1 MDAGDGCYDRGDCAA
16 AGDVCDLPAAHSAID
31 RRNGAQM
38 SYRPRFSTLFAL
50 ALVLVAALLAG
61 TAVLL
66 NVSAR
71 PRAGKTVVT
80 VRLWDEQV
88 AAAYRASFAAFTRTH
103 PDIEVHTDVVAPST
117 YFPP

>member
-1 MDAGDGCYDRGDCAA
+1 MDAGDGCHDRGDCAA
-16 AGDVCDLPAAHSAID
+16 AGAVCGFPAAHRGID

-38 SYRPRFSTLFAL
+38 SYRPRSSTLFAV
-50 ALVLVAALLAG
+50 ALVLVAAFLAA

-71 PRAGKTVVT
+71 PRGGKTVVT

-88 AAAYRASFAAFTRTH
+88 AAAYRQSFAAFTRAH